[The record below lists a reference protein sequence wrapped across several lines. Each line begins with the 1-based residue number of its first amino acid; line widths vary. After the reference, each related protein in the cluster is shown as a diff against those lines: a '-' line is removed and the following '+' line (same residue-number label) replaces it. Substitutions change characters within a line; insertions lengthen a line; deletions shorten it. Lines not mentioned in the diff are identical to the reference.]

1 MEITDIKIFLVSS
14 FFFLMAEFIWNLFM
28 LWFVLFLLRLKTLIF
43 TKKFFYYII
52 YGAVVSLL
60 TDRGFRFL
68 ILNIRLVNNF
78 WVESLWIVKLG
89 IMIVP
94 ILLLVVFHY
103 FLASFIFID
112 LEEKDLVKLAI
123 FLGILTAP
131 WPTFLSHL

>member
-28 LWFVLFLLRLKTLIF
+28 LWFMLFLLRLRTLIF

-68 ILNIRLVNNF
+68 ILNIQLVNNF